1 MQDLCPT
8 LLTAMQ
14 VDVSVLRDHLATSP
28 VLKEVGPPDLLVRT
42 SGEKR
47 LSNFLLFELAYCEL
61 YFSSTHWCVVYS

>member
-1 MQDLCPT
+1 
-8 LLTAMQ
+8 
-14 VDVSVLRDHLATSP
+14 